1 MRTCTLLFSIVAHV
15 CAACALLFTTVL
27 ASDQLPMPR
36 DVSTF
41 VNVVTAA
48 PPVPPPALRPR
59 APLPT
64 NPQLAPIS
72 APEGI
77 RDEPE
82 PPIPFDVAEP
92 PLDGVVGGFGSDSA
106 IAIPS
111 EPPPPKPAV
120 IEPVRVGGVISP
132 PHKIADAAP
141 VYPQLA
147 RAAHVSGIVI
157 IEAIIDEQGAVR
169 ETRVLRSIPLLDRA
183 ALDAVRQW
191 RFTPTLLNG
200 QVVPV
205 VMTVTVN
212 FKLD

>member
-1 MRTCTLLFSIVAHV
+1 
-15 CAACALLFTTVL
+15 
-27 ASDQLPMPR
+27 
-36 DVSTF
+36 
-41 VNVVTAA
+41 VT
-48 PPVPPPALRPR
+48 
-59 APLPT
+59 
-64 NPQLAPIS
+64 PIS

-82 PPIPFDVAEP
+82 RPIPFDIAEP
-92 PLDGVVGGFGSDSA
+92 PLEGVIGGFGSDPA

-111 EPPPPKPAV
+111 EPPPPPKPAV
-120 IEPVRVGGVISP
+120 IEPIRVGGVISP

-183 ALDAVRQW
+183 AVDAVRQW